1 MRSTS
6 TLRDAQAVDLV
17 PLILTPKHVVEK
29 YFTKELTS
37 YIVVRGMAYKDVSLH
52 HKMSGGRE

>member
-1 MRSTS
+1 MRPTS

-17 PLILTPKHVVEK
+17 PLIHTPKQVVEK
-29 YFTKELTS
+29 YFTKELIS

-52 HKMSGGRE
+52 RKMSDGRE